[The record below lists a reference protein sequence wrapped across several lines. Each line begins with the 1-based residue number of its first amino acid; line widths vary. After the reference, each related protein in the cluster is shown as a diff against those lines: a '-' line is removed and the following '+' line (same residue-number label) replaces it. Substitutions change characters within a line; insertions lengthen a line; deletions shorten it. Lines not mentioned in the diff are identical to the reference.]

1 MEIIIDASVVIA
13 VIVNESQKSA
23 LIEKTREVDLIA
35 PAFIHWEIGNAFS
48 AMLKRK
54 RITVNQAMRAIQGYQ
69 KIPIRFV
76 DVELSDTLEL
86 AAELN
91 IYAYDAYVL
100 RCAQKYRAPLLT
112 LDDQLLRLARKKGI
126 SVLEAP

>member
-112 LDDQLLRLARKKGI
+112 LDDQLLRLARKKGVT
-126 SVLEAP
+126 VLEVP